1 MFATREIRH
10 AVAESRRRGL
20 PALGFV
26 CDAPVALAW
35 IAGEGATI
43 GTAIERAADG
53 AVIGE
58 IAIAIVGASLIMDR
72 DGVLAETAHT
82 GAARAADGSPA
93 REEARGP
100 TTCAGASGAVAS
112 LVRLGRPPLPYVS
125 VYALAGDDVIASAL
139 LVTVRHAAP
148 EWPAAEALVAS
159 LRVASKD
166 ALLGRGAEPRRR
178 STG

>member
-26 CDAPVALAW
+26 CDAPDALVW
-35 IAGEGATI
+35 TAGEASTI

-58 IAIAIVGASLIMDR
+58 ITFAIVGASLIMDR
-72 DGVLAETAHT
+72 DGILADTAHA
-82 GAARAADGSPA
+82 GAARAAGEHATSD
-93 REEARGP
+93 EALGP
-100 TTCAGASGAVAS
+100 TASAGASGSVAA
-112 LVRLGRPPLPYVS
+112 LVQLGRPPLPYVS
-125 VYALAGDDVIASAL
+125 VYALASDDVVAGAL
-139 LVTVRHAAP
+139 LVTVRHEAP

-159 LRVASKD
+159 IRVASKD
-166 ALLGRGAEPRRR
+166 ALLGRATAPRR